1 MHQLT
6 LFSLAVALAACAPPE
21 QKFTVLTPSVS
32 VAPEV
37 LEFGE
42 VVPGLAISRDLAVLS
57 SGRRTLEITDIR
69 LEPADGAIVLDWTM
83 PDEGLV
89 ELPASDTLNLPISFE
104 PTDFVSYAASLVIES
119 NDGENP
125 ELIVDITALR
135 RGQRDLAIGDVFGSS
150 LVDAT
155 LSIGIGPIVAP
166 TFVDQALG
174 VRGGLVALGAVLFV
188 TVLLGLRRRHTRLTG
203 VVLIGLYLVMTMVI
217 AVGG

>member
-1 MHQLT
+1 MAEILFPVINPVILDLGFLQLRWY
-6 LFSLAVALAACAPPE
+6 SLMYIVGFLGAALG
-21 QKFTVLTPSVS
+21 T
-32 VAPEV
+32 
-37 LEFGE
+37 
-42 VVPGLAISRDLAVLS
+42 
-57 SGRRTLEITDIR
+57 
-69 LEPADGAIVLDWTM
+69 
-83 PDEGLV
+83 
-89 ELPASDTLNLPISFE
+89 
-104 PTDFVSYAASLVIES
+104 SL
-119 NDGENP
+119 P

-217 AVGG
+217 AAGG